1 MVPVNISI
9 WRRVLHYYYSCLA
22 LPALLLLLLL
32 LLPIQTQ
39 QQQHPTYAMMIPAV
53 HASDTD
59 DLVHQALVSIREADS
74 VGADTS
80 HLVARLNDALNLIRQ
95 AERTDGSGSEE
106 SCPSRDECIVTATGM
121 LNSITDE
128 AIKLH
133 EQKVKENTNRFYINM
148 LVYAPIGAIASSAI
162 SAILY
167 VSMKSYMQARMME
180 MDVREV
186 KEE

>member
-1 MVPVNISI
+1 
-9 WRRVLHYYYSCLA
+9 
-22 LPALLLLLLL
+22 
-32 LLPIQTQ
+32 
-39 QQQHPTYAMMIPAV
+39 
-53 HASDTD
+53 
-59 DLVHQALVSIREADS
+59 
-74 VGADTS
+74 
-80 HLVARLNDALNLIRQ
+80 
-95 AERTDGSGSEE
+95 DGSGSEE

-133 EQKVKENTNRFYINM
+133 EQKVKENTDRFYINM